1 MGTSDTDLRTPDGKH
16 TPCVSNHPLL
26 HKKKPKKR
34 KKNHREVSVCPFLPP
49 FLPHR
54 SSWGSPSLAQR
65 GQPRHR
71 RLSPRL
77 AGSRGIMQTCRE
89 VFGRPGGGREEGGAA
104 GLQFAL
110 MMQ

>member
-65 GQPRHR
+65 GQPGTVG
-71 RLSPRL
+71 SPHAWL
-77 AGSRGIMQTCRE
+77 APEALCKRAARSL
-89 VFGRPGGGREEGGAA
+89 GGREEA
-104 GLQFAL
+104 GRKEELPGCSL
-110 MMQ
+110 L